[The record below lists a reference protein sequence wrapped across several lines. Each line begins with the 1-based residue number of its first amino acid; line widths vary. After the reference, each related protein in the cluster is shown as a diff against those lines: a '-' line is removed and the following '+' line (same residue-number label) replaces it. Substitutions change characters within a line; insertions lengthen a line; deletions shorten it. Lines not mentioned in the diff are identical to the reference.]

1 MKLKG
6 KRIAWVAIP
15 LLVALL
21 PVALLLTASS
31 AVGQQEIPTIEE
43 AAIQVGLVVT
53 GTQEMKV
60 LERPYRN
67 TDSVLQVGPSLVS
80 TETLSDTI
88 YAPLIVNKWPWAPE
102 LLVLFGGDGE
112 DFVDFWWDVSS
123 PDVPPE
129 WHWQYPDP
137 PYYRVQRS
145 DNCTFEDAM
154 EVEHPDWFNAVGDS
168 LPMGTSRCY
177 RVRGELSDGRQT
189 PWSPVYFYY
198 AWWRRGPSLELWG
211 AEQEG
216 QVHARAYT
224 DVWAKVEFYPEF
236 GAVITQGPG
245 DGWNYINGAYTK
257 VFPPGSEIQLSF
269 WWVNGGVPTRP
280 GYITFGSVQALTRV
294 DLDHLPWLPHGQ
306 YWPPDTIPC
315 PPAC

>member
-102 LLVLFGGDGE
+102 LLVLFG
-112 DFVDFWWDVSS
+112 V
-123 PDVPPE
+123 
-129 WHWQYPDP
+129 
-137 PYYRVQRS
+137 
-145 DNCTFEDAM
+145 
-154 EVEHPDWFNAVGDS
+154 
-168 LPMGTSRCY
+168 
-177 RVRGELSDGRQT
+177 
-189 PWSPVYFYY
+189 
-198 AWWRRGPSLELWG
+198 
-211 AEQEG
+211 
-216 QVHARAYT
+216 
-224 DVWAKVEFYPEF
+224 
-236 GAVITQGPG
+236 AVIENFG
-245 DGWNYINGAYTK
+245 YR
-257 VFPPGSEIQLSF
+257 QLNTI
-269 WWVNGGVPTRP
+269 WRVIGLMYYLRNVITGVKQIDR
-280 GYITFGSVQALTRV
+280 R
-294 DLDHLPWLPHGQ
+294 
-306 YWPPDTIPC
+306 
-315 PPAC
+315 